1 MSGYGFEEESIYN
14 IVDRVIP
21 DPPKPPMYRSKH
33 DGKLPPTSST
43 FKTESTSKPGVQN
56 ISGEDAI
63 STGGH
68 HKYVKLYSNFGPV
81 PGSGRPD
88 PQAFRDRIAK
98 NVSVKS
104 AEQIKKDA
112 PDLLVPAALKKTSKP
127 TIPKQ
132 SDKPVMNLV
141 TTKNFIVANAVE
153 SILAVP
159 KKVAEP
165 TKYYTDDPNYG
176 KVPQYLEKIKTDI
189 ANEYEYI
196 QKMQEEEE
204 AARASRIQEI
214 SSENQHELMEGLK
227 ARWEVVNHKYQ
238 GQTHLTKL
246 DTLGKIRRKEM
257 NEKELAQL
265 EKDMQKISKQKI
277 YVDTTQ

>member
-1 MSGYGFEEESIYN
+1 MSGYGVEEESIYN

-33 DGKLPPTSST
+33 NGALPPTSST
-43 FKTESTSKPGVQN
+43 FKTERTSKPCVQN
-56 ISGEDAI
+56 LSGEDAI
-63 STGGH
+63 EAGGH
-68 HKYVKLYSNFGPV
+68 HKYKKNFSTMGPV
-81 PGSGRPD
+81 PGTGRPD

-104 AEQIKKDA
+104 ADQIMKDE
-112 PDLLVPAALKKTSKP
+112 PDLLVPAALKKSSKP

-132 SDKPVMNLV
+132 GDMPVMNLV

-153 SILAVP
+153 AILAVP
-159 KKVAEP
+159 KKIAEP
-165 TKYYTDDPNYG
+165 IKYHVDDPNYG
-176 KVPQYLEKIKTDI
+176 KVPRYLEKIKYDI
-189 ANEYEYI
+189 ASEYEYI

-204 AARASRIQEI
+204 AARASRIQEV

-227 ARWEVVNHKYQ
+227 ARWEAVNHKYQ

-246 DTLGKIRRKEM
+246 DTLGKIRRKEV

-277 YVDTTQ
+277 YVDTTL